1 MGKKFHQKLSVKEK
15 QINKFK
21 NIDFSAMKKQIINE
35 ITIPLNNDSFQ
46 NDSISFPIQIK
57 NLSKP
62 SHINILKEYEKSYNL
77 YLTEEYNSRCVSMAI
92 SYLNKAKT
100 LPEEFKNE
108 ANFQKEFIYIIQ
120 QLMFNEIEISL
131 FTLFIDYIGWKDENY
146 NHKIHLIFIGL
157 KTKILLNQTAQMFI
171 LKFCNDDKNF
181 MPKFKKWQENRKEAL
196 LHKFQMLEI
205 NERYRLLNKPHNT
218 YCKKNFIDFNGVV
231 DKIVQLS
238 QPYGEENQGNLI
250 KETIFGDSQIFDN
263 NKDNNNKDNNNNNN
277 KINNNKINNNNNNLE
292 NNNIIDINQIFK
304 NSDNNNINNINNIN
318 NVNINN
324 INNNEE
330 NNNFNKND
338 NNNNINIK
346 NDSNITFDDI
356 NSKSNIN
363 NINNN
368 NNNNIY
374 INNNSINPF
383 LSRIPSVFGF
393 NENNN
398 LMFEKSNENFFGS
411 NLNLGIDN
419 KSSFFKG
426 QFSNMSHMNQDI
438 RILRGESYNS
448 FNLLNNNNSNNNNN
462 NKISN
467 SNNSNNSKK

>member
-62 SHINILKEYEKSYNL
+62 SHINILKDYEKSYNL

-304 NSDNNNINNINNIN
+304 NSDNNNINNINN
-318 NVNINN
+318 VNINN

-356 NSKSNIN
+356 NSKSNVN

-393 NENNN
+393 NDNNN

-448 FNLLNNNNSNNNNN
+448 FNLINNNNSNNNNN
-462 NKISN
+462 KINN

>member
-1 MGKKFHQKLSVKEK
+1 MGKKFNQKLSVKEK
-15 QINKFK
+15 QKNKFK
-21 NIDFSAMKKQIINE
+21 DIDIAAIKKQIKEE
-35 ITIPLNNDSFQ
+35 ITIPLKNDSFQ

-62 SHINILKEYEKSYNL
+62 SHINSLKEYEKNYNL

-92 SYLNKAKT
+92 SYLNKSKT
-100 LPEEFKNE
+100 LPEEFKNK
-108 ANFQKEFIYIIQ
+108 ANFQKEFINIIQ

-131 FTLFIDYIGWKDENY
+131 FTLNIDYFGWKDENY
-146 NHKIHLIFIGL
+146 NYKIHLIFIGL
-157 KTKILLNQTAQMFI
+157 KTKMNLNQSTQLFI

-181 MPKFKKWQENRKEAL
+181 MQKFKSWQDNRKEAL
-196 LHKFQMLEI
+196 LHKFQMFQI

-250 KETIFGDSQIFDN
+250 KETIFGDSQVFND
-263 NKDNNNKDNNNNNN
+263 NNKDNNNNNN
-277 KINNNKINNNNNNLE
+277 DNKKNNNNLE
-292 NNNIIDINQIFK
+292 NNNIIDINQIYK

-318 NVNINN
+318 KVNNN
-324 INNNEE
+324 NNNEE

-338 NNNNINIK
+338 NNNIINNK
-346 NDSNITFDDI
+346 DSNLTFEDMI
-356 NSKSNIN
+356 SKSNIN

-368 NNNNIY
+368 NNIF

-383 LSRIPSVFGF
+383 FSRSLSILGL

-398 LMFEKSNENFFGS
+398 SLNFDKSNENFFGEP

-419 KSSFFKG
+419 KSSFLKG
-426 QFSNMSHMNQDI
+426 QFSNLSHMNQDI
-438 RILRGESYNS
+438 RILKRESYNS
-448 FNLLNNNNSNNNNN
+448 FNMFNNNNN
-462 NKISN
+462 NNININNISN
-467 SNNSNNSKK
+467 LNNSNKSKK